1 MDLAH
6 AAQGGGPHFE
16 LMVLGVALVVLSL
29 AIRRDASSRRFLPPL
44 LALGGIV
51 LIFLSVT
58 I

>member
-6 AAQGGGPHFE
+6 ATHGGGPHFE

-29 AIRRDASSRRFLPPL
+29 AVRRDAGSRRFLPPL

>member
-6 AAQGGGPHFE
+6 AAQGGGAHFE

-29 AIRRDASSRRFLPPL
+29 AVRRQAETKRFLPPL